1 MVNESESAVVDAS
14 DVGGTLVTVVLF
26 VIALVVVAHA
36 DSTNTNSNRNFPHQ
50 AVEVVE
56 VR

>member
-1 MVNESESAVVDAS
+1 VNAKESAAVDVS
-14 DVGGTLVTVVLF
+14 DVGGTMVPVVLL
-26 VIALVVVAHA
+26 VVALVVVAHA
-36 DSTNTNSNRNFPHQ
+36 DSTNTNSNIIFPHQ